1 MGRMIEPKKCSVC
14 NVGYL
19 IPTGNNLNEFK
30 CDNPKCRMNSQNKA
44 VDMNTADTVKVGEH
58 VDMEHYREEIGD

>member
-1 MGRMIEPKKCSVC
+1 
-14 NVGYL
+14 
-19 IPTGNNLNEFK
+19 
-30 CDNPKCRMNSQNKA
+30 MNSQNKA